1 MNDFLMVRCQLPAA
15 CEDDLPEVLKGLPVL
30 GCEISGGAE
39 QEIGAAIYLS
49 AKHTHVSVEIRERL
63 LSSGATDLEIEKI
76 ALKDW
81 IAAYR
86 EQAAPF
92 AVGHLWWMDPH
103 PKEPTPAPQGRI
115 RLAVEPR
122 MAFGTGS
129 HESTQLVLLELEEL
143 VVRQKT
149 VLDVGTGSGVLAL
162 AADALGAA
170 LVVGL
175 DIDPLAIWVAR
186 KNLDVQDWQA
196 RPLLVSGP
204 VRSIANRRFDL
215 VLCNM
220 IPDHFLPLLGDLGRL
235 VESSG
240 EIVFSGI
247 LSCQQEAVTKDLW
260 AAGLQVTGERLCNE
274 WLCLRAGFCGQ

>member
-15 CEDDLPEVLKGLPVL
+15 REDDLPEVLNGLPVL
-30 GCEISGGAE
+30 GCEIEPGSA
-39 QEIGAAIYLS
+39 QKIGAAIYLS
-49 AKHTHVSVEIRERL
+49 AQHAHVSAEVSERL
-63 LSSGATDLEIEKI
+63 LSSGAADLEVKSIE
-76 ALKDW
+76 LKDW

-92 AVGHLWWMDPH
+92 AIGRLWWMDPH
-103 PKEPTPAPQGRI
+103 PNEPTPAPQGRI

-122 MAFGTGS
+122 TAFGTGS

-143 VVRQKT
+143 TVRQQT

-162 AADALGAA
+162 AADALGAS
-170 LVVGL
+170 LVVAL

-186 KNLDVQDWQA
+186 KNLAVQDWPA
-196 RPLLVSGP
+196 RPLLISGSI
-204 VRSIANRRFDL
+204 RSVANCCFDL

-220 IPDHFLPLLGDLGRL
+220 IPEHFLPLLGDLRRL
-235 VESSG
+235 VKKDG
-240 EIVFSGI
+240 EIIFSGI
-247 LSCQQEAVTKDLW
+247 LSCQHEAITRDLW

-274 WLCLRAGFCGQ
+274 WICLRAVRGV

>member
-1 MNDFLMVRCQLPAA
+1 MKDFLMVRCQLPAA
-15 CEDDLPEVLKGLPVL
+15 CEDDLPEVLRGLPVL
-30 GCEISGGAE
+30 GCEIIGGAG

-49 AKHTHVSVEIRERL
+49 AKHTRVSVEVRERL
-63 LSSGATDLEIEKI
+63 LSTGAADLKVEEIE
-76 ALKDW
+76 LKDW

-92 AVGHLWWMDPH
+92 AVGRLWWMDPH
-103 PKEPTPAPQGRI
+103 PKEPTPAPRGRI

-143 VVRQKT
+143 KVRHKT

-186 KNLDVQDWQA
+186 KNLDLQDWQA

-204 VRSIANRRFDL
+204 VRSIANRRFEL
-215 VLCNM
+215 ILCNM
-220 IPDHFLPLLGDLGRL
+220 IPEQFLPLLSELRRL
-235 VESSG
+235 VERGG

-247 LSCQQEAVTKDLW
+247 LSCQQEAVAEDLRV
-260 AAGLQVTGERLCNE
+260 AGLQVSGERLRNE
-274 WLCLRAGFCGQ
+274 WLCLRATICGK